1 MPLMP
6 QQICQVGHFLTS
18 ARPRIGYR
26 LGALAVVFSA
36 ALAVGLVGL
45 PASALG
51 TVRAHGVSKCTVEKP
66 LTLQQA
72 RVLVGLKKRNARL
85 LATENYG
92 WGFRV
97 GERNGEGLAVTTD
110 YQPCR
115 VTVAVKKGRVTKIL
129 QVG

>member
-1 MPLMP
+1 M
-6 QQICQVGHFLTS
+6 IRRTFVTSVGASIISL
-18 ARPRIGYR
+18 
-26 LGALAVVFSA
+26 LAGFAPA
-36 ALAVGLVGL
+36 ASSSL
-45 PASALG
+45 PFDASPAAG
-51 TVRAHGVSKCTVEKP
+51 SVKVSKCTVEKP

-72 RVLVGLKKRNARL
+72 SVLVGLKKRNARL

-115 VTVAVKKGRVTKIL
+115 VTVAVKKGRVTKVL